1 MTTITLTSEN
11 LHKLATNNCGF
22 TRAQIEAVGFQWPPK
37 KGWLKSLIGKTLT
50 LESYNKVAFL
60 REVSSAKL
68 RKLKKQ
74 LAKQE
79 SLKGFACY

>member
-1 MTTITLTSEN
+1 
-11 LHKLATNNCGF
+11 
-22 TRAQIEAVGFQWPPK
+22 
-37 KGWLKSLIGKTLT
+37 
-50 LESYNKVAFL
+50 L